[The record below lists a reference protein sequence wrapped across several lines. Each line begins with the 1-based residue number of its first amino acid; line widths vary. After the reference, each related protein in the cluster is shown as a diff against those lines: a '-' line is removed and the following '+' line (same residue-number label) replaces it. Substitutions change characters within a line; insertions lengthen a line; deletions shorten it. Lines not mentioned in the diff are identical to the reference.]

1 MQYKRKCAREFLLSA
16 DRKTFL
22 NAVYG
27 AKVSPRQKE
36 IIYRKFLDGCSNTK
50 ISMELF
56 ISVET
61 VRKELSTA
69 YDLLFNYLKL
79 T

>member
-1 MQYKRKCAREFLLSA
+1 MRYKRKRAREFLLSA

-22 NAVYG
+22 NVVYG

-36 IIYRKFLDGCSNTK
+36 ILYKKFLDGFSNTK
-50 ISMELF
+50 ISMEMF

-61 VRKELSTA
+61 VRRELSIA
-69 YDLLFNYLKL
+69 YDLLFNYLNL
-79 T
+79 I